1 MKMYVDCSNTSH
13 IEYIFID
20 YIIMIMI
27 VAFIIICKKVH
38 RVLFDSFP
46 YGAIV

>member
-13 IEYIFID
+13 IEYILSII
-20 YIIMIMI
+20 IIMIMI

-38 RVLFDSFP
+38 LVLYLIRSRMAP
-46 YGAIV
+46 